1 MRNTNIR
8 LKAWLMGLLAA
19 LMLIPAG
26 IAAAAGSAA
35 GSAAAAGETQNGGKL
50 VYYVP
55 AERTIE
61 SGLQRFLQRAYK
73 DAEKHQASYIIL
85 DVNTLG
91 GRVDAALEIGE
102 LIKSSKVPTAAFVR
116 GKAFSAGSFIA
127 LNAKEIYMEPG
138 STIGAAAVVDGQ
150 GEELD
155 PGAKTVAAW
164 SSAMRSAAEQ
174 NGRNPAIADG
184 MVNKNRTLAVP
195 ELNKEFRQGELVSLT
210 SEEALKVGYAEGI
223 AGSREEILKALG
235 LEGAQVEIFKPSF
248 SEELARFLVNPV
260 VTTILFILGL
270 AGIAIELFV
279 PGFGIPG
286 FIGAGSFILYFFGQY
301 VAGFAG
307 VEDVVLFVIGIVLLV
322 IEIFV
327 PGFGIWAILGI
338 ICLMSG
344 VIMAAYD
351 ASDAA
356 LSLGIG
362 FILAMVL
369 AGLVIYAFRK
379 RGIWNKFILK
389 DELKTELGYVS
400 QPVKEYLLGKTG
412 KALTPLRPAGTA
424 VFDGERVDVVTAGEF
439 IRQGQ
444 QVKVVLVE
452 GGRIVV
458 RDQDGE

>member
-1 MRNTNIR
+1 LVNTNIR
-8 LKAWLMGLLAA
+8 LKAWLMGLLAV

-26 IAAAAGSAA
+26 ITAAGGAKAAA
-35 GSAAAAGETQNGGKL
+35 ETQNGAKL
-50 VYYVP
+50 VYYIP

-73 DAEKHQASYIIL
+73 DAEEHQASYIIL

-102 LIKSSKVPTAAFVR
+102 LIKNSKVPTAAFVR

-127 LNAKEIYMEPG
+127 LNAKHIYMEPG
-138 STIGAAAVVDGQ
+138 STIGAAAVVDGT

-155 PGAKTVAAW
+155 TNAKTVAAW

-174 NGRNPAIADG
+174 NGRNPAIAEG

-195 ELNKEFRQGELVSLT
+195 QLNKEFRQGELISLT

-223 AGSREEILKALG
+223 AGSREEVLKTLG
-235 LEGAQVEIFKPSF
+235 LEGAQVEVFNPST
-248 SEELARFLVNPV
+248 SENLARFLLNPI
-260 VTTILFILGL
+260 VTTVLFILGL

-286 FIGAGSFILYFFGQY
+286 FIGAASFVLYFFGQY

-307 VEDVVLFVIGIVLLV
+307 VEDVVLFIIGIILLV

-327 PGFGIWAILGI
+327 PGFGIWAIIGI

-351 ASDAA
+351 SSDAA
-356 LSLGIG
+356 VSLGIG

-369 AGLVIYAFRK
+369 AGFVIYAFRK

-400 QPVKEYLLGKTG
+400 QPVKEYLLGQTG

-424 VFDGERVDVVTAGEF
+424 VFGGERVDVVTAGEF
-439 IRQGQ
+439 IQQGQ
-444 QVKVVLVE
+444 PVTVVLVE
-452 GGRIVV
+452 GGRVV
-458 RDQDGE
+458 VSGKEE

>member
-1 MRNTNIR
+1 MVKTNIR
-8 LKAWLMGLLAA
+8 LKAWLMGLLAV

-26 IAAAAGSAA
+26 ITAAGSAK
-35 GSAAAAGETQNGGKL
+35 AAGETQNGAKL
-50 VYYVP
+50 VYYIP

-73 DAEKHQASYIIL
+73 DAEEHQASYIIL

-102 LIKSSKVPTAAFVR
+102 LIKNSKVPTAAFVC

-127 LNAKEIYMEPG
+127 LNAKQIYMEPG
-138 STIGAAAVVDGQ
+138 STIGAAAVVDGT

-155 PGAKTVAAW
+155 TNAKTVAAW

-174 NGRNPAIADG
+174 NGRNPAIAEG

-195 ELNKEFRQGELVSLT
+195 QLNKEFRQGELISLT

-223 AGSREEILKALG
+223 AGSREEVLKALG
-235 LEGAQVEIFKPSF
+235 LEGAQVEVFNPSF
-248 SEELARFLVNPV
+248 SENLARFLLNPV
-260 VTTILFILGL
+260 VTTVLFILGL

-286 FIGAGSFILYFFGQY
+286 FIGAASFVLYFFGQY

-307 VEDVVLFVIGIVLLV
+307 VEDVVLFIIGIILLV

-327 PGFGIWAILGI
+327 PGFGIWAIIGI

-351 ASDAA
+351 SSAAA

-362 FILAMVL
+362 FILALVL
-369 AGLVIYAFRK
+369 AGFVIYAFRK

-439 IRQGQ
+439 IQQGQ
-444 QVKVVLVE
+444 QVTVVLVE

-458 RDQDGE
+458 SGKEE

>member
-1 MRNTNIR
+1 MNTNIR
-8 LKAWLMGLLAA
+8 LKVWLMGLLAV

-26 IAAAAGSAA
+26 ITAAGGAK
-35 GSAAAAGETQNGGKL
+35 AAGETQNGAKL
-50 VYYVP
+50 VYYIP

-73 DAEKHQASYIIL
+73 DAEEHQASYIIL

-102 LIKSSKVPTAAFVR
+102 LIKNSKVPTAAFVR
-116 GKAFSAGSFIA
+116 GKAFSAGSYIA
-127 LNAKEIYMEPG
+127 LNAKHIYMEPG
-138 STIGAAAVVDGQ
+138 STIGAAAVVDGT

-155 PGAKTVAAW
+155 TNAKTVAAW

-174 NGRNPAIADG
+174 NGRNPAIAEG

-195 ELNKEFRQGELVSLT
+195 ELNKEFRQGELISLT

-223 AGSREEILKALG
+223 SGSREEVLKALG
-235 LEGAQVEIFKPSF
+235 LEGAQVEVFNPST
-248 SEELARFLVNPV
+248 SENLARFLLHPV
-260 VTTILFILGL
+260 VTTVLFILGL

-286 FIGAGSFILYFFGQY
+286 FIGAASFVLYFFGQY

-307 VEDVVLFVIGIVLLV
+307 VEDVVLFIIGIILLV

-327 PGFGIWAILGI
+327 PGFGIWAIIGI

-351 ASDAA
+351 SSDAA

-369 AGLVIYAFRK
+369 AGFVIYAFRK

-400 QPVKEYLLGKTG
+400 QPVKEYLLGQTG

-439 IRQGQ
+439 IQQGQ
-444 QVKVVLVE
+444 PVTVVLVE

-458 RDQDGE
+458 SGKEE

>member
-1 MRNTNIR
+1 MNTNIR
-8 LKAWLMGLLAA
+8 LKAWLMGLLAV

-26 IAAAAGSAA
+26 ISAA
-35 GSAAAAGETQNGGKL
+35 GSAKAAGETQNGAKL
-50 VYYVP
+50 VYYIP

-61 SGLQRFLQRAYK
+61 SGLQRFLQRAYE
-73 DAEKHQASYIIL
+73 DAEAHQASYIIL

-91 GRVDAALEIGE
+91 GRVKEALDIGE
-102 LIKSSKVPTAAFVR
+102 LIKTSKVPTAVFVR

-127 LNAKEIYMEPG
+127 LNAKKIYMEPG

-155 PGAKTVAAW
+155 PNAKTVAAW
-164 SSAMRSAAEQ
+164 SSAMRSAAEL
-174 NGRNPAIADG
+174 NGRNPAIAEG

-195 ELNKEFRQGELVSLT
+195 QLNKEFRQGELISLT

-223 AGSREEILKALG
+223 AGSREEVLKALG
-235 LEGAQVEIFKPSF
+235 LEGAQVEVFNPSF
-248 SEELARFLVNPV
+248 SENLARFLLHPV
-260 VTTILFILGL
+260 VTTVLFILGL

-286 FIGAGSFILYFFGQY
+286 FIGAASFVLYFFGQY

-307 VEDVVLFVIGIVLLV
+307 VEDVALFIIGIILLV

-327 PGFGIWAILGI
+327 PGFGIWAIIGI

-351 ASDAA
+351 SSAAA

-369 AGLVIYAFRK
+369 AGFVIYAFRK

-412 KALTPLRPAGTA
+412 KAMTSLRPAGTA

-439 IRQGQ
+439 IQQGQ
-444 QVKVVLVE
+444 LVTVVLVE

-458 RDQDGE
+458 SGKEE

>member
-1 MRNTNIR
+1 MVNTNIR
-8 LKAWLMGLLAA
+8 LKAWLMGLLAV

-26 IAAAAGSAA
+26 ISAA
-35 GSAAAAGETQNGGKL
+35 GSAKAAGETQNGAKL
-50 VYYVP
+50 VYYIP

-61 SGLQRFLQRAYK
+61 SGLQRFLQRAYE
-73 DAEKHQASYIIL
+73 DAEAHQASYIIL

-91 GRVDAALEIGE
+91 GRVKEALDIGE
-102 LIKSSKVPTAAFVR
+102 LIKTSKVPTAVFVR

-127 LNAKEIYMEPG
+127 LNAKKIYMEPG

-155 PGAKTVAAW
+155 PNAKTVAAW
-164 SSAMRSAAEQ
+164 SSAMRSAAEL
-174 NGRNPAIADG
+174 NGRNPAIAEG

-195 ELNKEFRQGELVSLT
+195 QLNKEFRQGELISLT

-223 AGSREEILKALG
+223 AGSREEVLKALG
-235 LEGAQVEIFKPSF
+235 LEGAQVEVFNPSF
-248 SEELARFLVNPV
+248 SENLARFLLHPV
-260 VTTILFILGL
+260 VTTVLFILGL

-286 FIGAGSFILYFFGQY
+286 FIGAASFVLYFFGQY

-307 VEDVVLFVIGIVLLV
+307 VEDVALFIIGIILLV

-327 PGFGIWAILGI
+327 PGFGIWAIIGI

-351 ASDAA
+351 SSAAA

-369 AGLVIYAFRK
+369 AGFVIYAFRK

-412 KALTPLRPAGTA
+412 KAMTSLRPAGTA

-439 IRQGQ
+439 IQQGQ
-444 QVKVVLVE
+444 LVTVVLVE

-458 RDQDGE
+458 SGKEE

>member
-1 MRNTNIR
+1 MVKTNIR
-8 LKAWLMGLLAA
+8 LKAWLMGLLAV

-26 IAAAAGSAA
+26 ITAAGSAK
-35 GSAAAAGETQNGGKL
+35 AAGETQNGAKL
-50 VYYVP
+50 VYYIP

-73 DAEKHQASYIIL
+73 DAEEHQASYIIL

-102 LIKSSKVPTAAFVR
+102 LIKNSKVPTAAFVR

-127 LNAKEIYMEPG
+127 LNAKTIYMEPG
-138 STIGAAAVVDGQ
+138 STIGAAAVVDGA

-155 PGAKTVAAW
+155 TNAKTVAAW

-174 NGRNPAIADG
+174 NGRNPAIAEG

-195 ELNKEFRQGELVSLT
+195 QLNKEFRQGELISLT

-223 AGSREEILKALG
+223 AGSREEVLKALG
-235 LEGAQVEIFKPSF
+235 LEGAQVEVFNPSF
-248 SEELARFLVNPV
+248 SENLARFLLNPV
-260 VTTILFILGL
+260 VTTVLFILGL

-286 FIGAGSFILYFFGQY
+286 FIGAASFVLYFFGQY

-307 VEDVVLFVIGIVLLV
+307 VEDVVLFIIGIILLV

-327 PGFGIWAILGI
+327 PGFGIWAIIGI

-351 ASDAA
+351 SSAAA
-356 LSLGIG
+356 LSLCIG

-369 AGLVIYAFRK
+369 AGFVIYAFRK

-424 VFDGERVDVVTAGEF
+424 VFDGERVDVVTVGEF
-439 IRQGQ
+439 IQQGQ
-444 QVKVVLVE
+444 QVTVVLVE

-458 RDQDGE
+458 SGKEE

>member
-1 MRNTNIR
+1 MGNTNIR
-8 LKAWLMGLLAA
+8 LKAWLMGLLAV

-26 IAAAAGSAA
+26 IAAASGSTV
-35 GSAAAAGETQNGGKL
+35 AAAEGQNGAKL
-50 VYYVP
+50 VYYIP

-61 SGLQRFLQRAYK
+61 SGLQRFLQRAYQ
-73 DAEKHQASYIIL
+73 DAEEHQASYVIL

-102 LIKSSKVPTAAFVR
+102 LIKTSKVPTAAFVR

-127 LNAKEIYMEPG
+127 LNAKQIYMEPG
-138 STIGAAAVVDGQ
+138 STIGAAAVVNGQ

-155 PGAKTVAAW
+155 PSAKTVAAW

-174 NGRNPAIADG
+174 NGRNPAIAEG
-184 MVNKNRTLAVP
+184 MVNKNRVLAVP
-195 ELNKEFRQGELVSLT
+195 QLNKEYREGELISLT

-223 AGSREEILKALG
+223 AGSREEVLKALG
-235 LEGAQVEIFKPSF
+235 LEGAQIEIFNPSF
-248 SEELARFLVNPV
+248 SEELARFLLNPI

-286 FIGAGSFILYFFGQY
+286 IIGAASFVLYFFGQY

-307 VEDVVLFVIGIVLLV
+307 VEDMVLFVIGIILLV

-327 PGFGIWAILGI
+327 PGFGIWAIIGI
-338 ICLMSG
+338 VCLMSG

-351 ASDAA
+351 SSNAA

-369 AGLVIYAFRK
+369 AGFVIYAFRK

-439 IRQGQ
+439 IMQGQ
-444 QVKVVLVE
+444 QVTVVLVE

-458 RDQDGE
+458 SAEEK

>member
-1 MRNTNIR
+1 MVNTNIR
-8 LKAWLMGLLAA
+8 LKVWLMGLLAV

-26 IAAAAGSAA
+26 ITAAGGAK
-35 GSAAAAGETQNGGKL
+35 AAGETQNGAKL
-50 VYYVP
+50 VYYIP

-73 DAEKHQASYIIL
+73 DAEEHQASYIIL

-102 LIKSSKVPTAAFVR
+102 LIKNSKVPTAAFVR
-116 GKAFSAGSFIA
+116 GKAFSAGSYIA
-127 LNAKEIYMEPG
+127 LNAKHIYMEPG
-138 STIGAAAVVDGQ
+138 STIGAAAVVDGT

-155 PGAKTVAAW
+155 TNAKTVAAW

-174 NGRNPAIADG
+174 NGRNPAIAEG

-195 ELNKEFRQGELVSLT
+195 ELNKEFRQGELISLT

-223 AGSREEILKALG
+223 SGSREEVLKALG
-235 LEGAQVEIFKPSF
+235 LEGAQVEVFNPST
-248 SEELARFLVNPV
+248 SENLARFLLHPV
-260 VTTILFILGL
+260 VTTVLFILGL

-286 FIGAGSFILYFFGQY
+286 FIGAASFVLYFFGQY

-307 VEDVVLFVIGIVLLV
+307 VEDVVLFIIGIILLV

-327 PGFGIWAILGI
+327 PGFGIWAIIGI

-351 ASDAA
+351 SSDAA

-369 AGLVIYAFRK
+369 AGFVIYAFRK

-400 QPVKEYLLGKTG
+400 QPVKEYLLGQTG

-439 IRQGQ
+439 IQQGQ
-444 QVKVVLVE
+444 PVTVVLVE

-458 RDQDGE
+458 SGKEE

>member
-1 MRNTNIR
+1 MRKTKIR
-8 LKAWLMGLLAA
+8 LKAWLLGLLAVLA
-19 LMLIPAG
+19 LVPAG
-26 IAAAAGSAA
+26 MAAAESGS
-35 GSAAAAGETQNGGKL
+35 GGKETQNGGKL

-61 SGLQRFLQRAYK
+61 SGLQRFLERAYK

-91 GRVDAALEIGE
+91 GTVDAALGIGE
-102 LIKSSKVPTAAFVR
+102 LIKTSKVPTAAFIR

-127 LNAKEIYMEPG
+127 LNAKQIYMEPG
-138 STIGAAAVVDGQ
+138 STIGAAAVVDG
-150 GEELD
+150 GGKELES
-155 PGAKTVAAW
+155 GAKVVAAW
-164 SSAMRSAAEQ
+164 SSAMRSAAEL

-195 ELNKEFRQGELVSLT
+195 QLNKEYRQGELISLT

-223 AGSREEILKALG
+223 ASSREEVLKALG
-235 LEGAQVEIFKPSF
+235 LEGAQTESFTPSF

-260 VTTILFILGL
+260 ITTILFILGL

-286 FIGAGSFILYFFGQY
+286 IIGAGSFILYFFGQY
-301 VAGFAG
+301 AAGFAG
-307 VEDVVLFVIGIVLLV
+307 VEDVVLFIIGIILLV

-327 PGFGIWAILGI
+327 PGFGIWAIIGI

-351 ASDAA
+351 TSNAA

-369 AGLVIYAFRK
+369 AGAVIYIFRK

-389 DELKTELGYVS
+389 DQLNTELGYVS
-400 QPVKEYLLGKTG
+400 QPVMEHLLGKTG
-412 KALTPLRPAGTA
+412 KALTTLRPAGTA
-424 VFDGERVDVVTAGEF
+424 EFDGQRVDVVTAGEF
-439 IRQGQ
+439 IGQGQ
-444 QVKVVLVE
+444 QVTVVLVE
-452 GGRIVV
+452 GARIVV
-458 RDQDGE
+458 REQRA

>member
-1 MRNTNIR
+1 MVKTNIR
-8 LKAWLMGLLAA
+8 LKAWLMGLLAV

-26 IAAAAGSAA
+26 ITAAGSAK
-35 GSAAAAGETQNGGKL
+35 AAGETQNGAKL
-50 VYYVP
+50 VYYIP

-73 DAEKHQASYIIL
+73 DAEEHQASYIIL
-85 DVNTLG
+85 DVNTMG

-102 LIKSSKVPTAAFVR
+102 LIKNSKVPTAAFVR

-127 LNAKEIYMEPG
+127 LNAKQIYMEPG
-138 STIGAAAVVDGQ
+138 STIGAAAVVDGT

-155 PGAKTVAAW
+155 TNAKTVAAW

-174 NGRNPAIADG
+174 NGRNPAIAEG

-195 ELNKEFRQGELVSLT
+195 QLNKEFRQGELISLT

-223 AGSREEILKALG
+223 AGSREEVLKALG
-235 LEGAQVEIFKPSF
+235 LEGAQVEVFNPSF
-248 SEELARFLVNPV
+248 SENLARFLLHPV
-260 VTTILFILGL
+260 VTTVLFILGL

-286 FIGAGSFILYFFGQY
+286 FIGAASFVLYFFGQY

-307 VEDVVLFVIGIVLLV
+307 VEDVVLFIIGIILLV

-327 PGFGIWAILGI
+327 PGFGIWAIIGI

-351 ASDAA
+351 SSAAA

-369 AGLVIYAFRK
+369 AGVVIYAFRK

-439 IRQGQ
+439 IQQGQ
-444 QVKVVLVE
+444 QVTVVLVE

-458 RDQDGE
+458 SGKEE

>member
-1 MRNTNIR
+1 MVKTNIR
-8 LKAWLMGLLAA
+8 LKAWLMGLLAV

-26 IAAAAGSAA
+26 ITAAGSAK
-35 GSAAAAGETQNGGKL
+35 AAGETQNGAKL
-50 VYYVP
+50 VYYIP

-73 DAEKHQASYIIL
+73 DAEEHQASYIIL

-102 LIKSSKVPTAAFVR
+102 LIKNSKVPTAAFVR

-127 LNAKEIYMEPG
+127 LNAKTIYMEPG
-138 STIGAAAVVDGQ
+138 STIGAAAVVDGA

-155 PGAKTVAAW
+155 TNAKTVAAW

-174 NGRNPAIADG
+174 NGRNPAIAEG

-195 ELNKEFRQGELVSLT
+195 QLNKEFRQGELISLT

-223 AGSREEILKALG
+223 AGSREEVLKALG
-235 LEGAQVEIFKPSF
+235 LEGAQVEVFNPSF
-248 SEELARFLVNPV
+248 SENLARFLLNPV
-260 VTTILFILGL
+260 VTTVLFILGL

-286 FIGAGSFILYFFGQY
+286 FIGAASFVLYFFGQY

-307 VEDVVLFVIGIVLLV
+307 VEDVVLFIIGIILLV

-327 PGFGIWAILGI
+327 PGFGIWAIIGI

-351 ASDAA
+351 SSAAA

-369 AGLVIYAFRK
+369 AGFVIYAFRK

-424 VFDGERVDVVTAGEF
+424 VFDGERVDVVTVGEF
-439 IRQGQ
+439 IQQGQ
-444 QVKVVLVE
+444 QVTVVLVE

-458 RDQDGE
+458 SGKEE

>member
-1 MRNTNIR
+1 
-8 LKAWLMGLLAA
+8 MGLLAV

-26 IAAAAGSAA
+26 ITAAGSVK
-35 GSAAAAGETQNGGKL
+35 AAGETQNGAKL
-50 VYYVP
+50 VYYIP

-73 DAEKHQASYIIL
+73 DAEEHQASYIVL

-102 LIKSSKVPTAAFVR
+102 LIKNSKVPTAAFVR

-127 LNAKEIYMEPG
+127 LNAKQIYMEPG
-138 STIGAAAVVDGQ
+138 STIGAAAVVDGT

-155 PGAKTVAAW
+155 TNAKTVAAW

-174 NGRNPAIADG
+174 NGRNPAIAEG

-195 ELNKEFRQGELVSLT
+195 QLNKEFRQGELISLT

-223 AGSREEILKALG
+223 AGSQEEVLKELG
-235 LEGAQVEIFKPSF
+235 LEGAQVEVFNPSF
-248 SEELARFLVNPV
+248 SENLARFLLNPV
-260 VTTILFILGL
+260 VTTVLFILGL

-286 FIGAGSFILYFFGQY
+286 FIGAASFVLYFFGQY

-307 VEDVVLFVIGIVLLV
+307 VEDVVLFIIGIILLV

-327 PGFGIWAILGI
+327 PGFGIWAIIGI

-351 ASDAA
+351 SSAAA

-369 AGLVIYAFRK
+369 AGFVIYAFRK

-412 KALTPLRPAGTA
+412 KAMTSLRPAGTA

-439 IRQGQ
+439 IQQGQ
-444 QVKVVLVE
+444 LVKVVLVE

-458 RDQDGE
+458 SGKEE

>member
-1 MRNTNIR
+1 LVNTNIR
-8 LKAWLMGLLAA
+8 LKAWLMGLLAV

-26 IAAAAGSAA
+26 ITAAGDAKAAA
-35 GSAAAAGETQNGGKL
+35 ETQNGAKL
-50 VYYVP
+50 VYYIP

-73 DAEKHQASYIIL
+73 DAEEHQASYIIL

-102 LIKSSKVPTAAFVR
+102 LIKNSKVPTAAFVR

-127 LNAKEIYMEPG
+127 LNAKHIYMEPG
-138 STIGAAAVVDGQ
+138 STIGAAAVVDGT

-155 PGAKTVAAW
+155 TNAKTVAAW

-174 NGRNPAIADG
+174 NGRNPAIAEG

-195 ELNKEFRQGELVSLT
+195 QLNKEFRQGELISLT

-223 AGSREEILKALG
+223 AGSREEVLKTLG
-235 LEGAQVEIFKPSF
+235 LEGAQVEVFNPST
-248 SEELARFLVNPV
+248 SENLARFLLNPI
-260 VTTILFILGL
+260 VTTVLFILGL

-286 FIGAGSFILYFFGQY
+286 FIGAASFVLYFFGQY

-307 VEDVVLFVIGIVLLV
+307 VEDVVLFIIGIILLV

-327 PGFGIWAILGI
+327 PGFGIWAIIGI

-351 ASDAA
+351 SSDAA
-356 LSLGIG
+356 VSLGIG

-369 AGLVIYAFRK
+369 AGFVIYAFRK

-400 QPVKEYLLGKTG
+400 QPVKEYLLGQTG

-424 VFDGERVDVVTAGEF
+424 VFGGERVDVVTAGEF
-439 IRQGQ
+439 IQQGQ
-444 QVKVVLVE
+444 PVTVVLVE
-452 GGRIVV
+452 GGRVV
-458 RDQDGE
+458 VSGKEE

>member
-1 MRNTNIR
+1 MNTNIR
-8 LKAWLMGLLAA
+8 LKAWLMGLLAV

-26 IAAAAGSAA
+26 ITAAGSVK
-35 GSAAAAGETQNGGKL
+35 AAGETQNGAKL
-50 VYYVP
+50 VYYIP

-73 DAEKHQASYIIL
+73 DAEEHQASYIVL

-91 GRVDAALEIGE
+91 GRVDAAMEIGE
-102 LIKSSKVPTAAFVR
+102 LIKNSKVPTAAFVR

-127 LNAKEIYMEPG
+127 LNAKQIYMEPG
-138 STIGAAAVVDGQ
+138 STIGAAAVVDGT

-155 PGAKTVAAW
+155 TNAKTVAAW

-174 NGRNPAIADG
+174 NGRNPAIAEG

-195 ELNKEFRQGELVSLT
+195 QLNKEFRQGELISLT

-223 AGSREEILKALG
+223 AGSQEEVLKALG
-235 LEGAQVEIFKPSF
+235 LEGAQVEVFNPSF
-248 SEELARFLVNPV
+248 SENLARFLLNPV

-286 FIGAGSFILYFFGQY
+286 FIGAASFVLYFFGQY

-307 VEDVVLFVIGIVLLV
+307 VEDVVLFIIGIILLV

-327 PGFGIWAILGI
+327 PGFGIWAIIGI

-351 ASDAA
+351 SSAAA

-369 AGLVIYAFRK
+369 AGFVIYAFRK

-412 KALTPLRPAGTA
+412 KAMTSLRPAGTA

-439 IRQGQ
+439 IQQGQ
-444 QVKVVLVE
+444 LVKVVLVE

-458 RDQDGE
+458 SGKEE